1 MKLTRNE
8 IWILINYYKDLKF
21 DLEDRMEKFKNVHV
35 ELMDN
40 DLFITQRKRYESRH
54 DEFESRINEL
64 QTELDELY

>member
-8 IWILINYYKDLKF
+8 ICILINYYEDLKF

-40 DLFITQRKRYESRH
+40 DLFITQRERYESRH

>member
-8 IWILINYYKDLKF
+8 ICVLINYYESLKF
-21 DLEDRMEKFKNVHV
+21 DLEDRMEKFKNVRV
-35 ELMDN
+35 KLIDN
-40 DLFITQRKRYESRH
+40 DLFIAQRNRYEARH